1 MNVPR
6 NLVGGHLV
14 ETREVS
20 EEILNPATE
29 ESIGRAPLASA
40 KLVEEAIDAA
50 YEAFTTWRYS
60 TPSRRAST
68 LLDLAERIEA
78 SGSELALIDTD
89 NVGMP
94 ITFSEAIVA
103 STVDVLR
110 FFAGAARSMS
120 GLATGE
126 YVTGM
131 TSFLRR
137 EPIGVVGQL
146 LPWNVPLLMAAWK
159 IGPALAAGNTVVVK
173 PSRRTPMSLLRLSE
187 LLEEV
192 VPPGVVNVVTG
203 THDEVAATLAK
214 SPRVR
219 MIALTGS
226 PEAGTAVTTL
236 AATTVKRL
244 HLELGGNT
252 PVIVCADADIEAA
265 AHGIVRGALDNSGQD
280 CTAAS
285 RVLAERTIADRLIAR
300 MNEIMS
306 QVRVGPPRDKSTEM
320 GPLIGGDRRE
330 AILAMVESAR
340 AAGAE
345 VVRGGNALP
354 GPGYFMEPTIVHDPE
369 GQTELSRREIFGPVV
384 TVERWG
390 DLEEAVVRANDS
402 PYGLAAGIWTTSL
415 GRALELSGQLEA
427 GKIWINEHHRDA
439 TEMPH
444 GGMKRSGYGSDL
456 STLAVMEYTAAKAVH
471 ARFA

>member
-1 MNVPR
+1 MNIPL
-6 NLVGGHLV
+6 NLVGGQLV
-14 ETREVS
+14 DTGAVAD
-20 EEILNPATE
+20 EILNPATE
-29 ESIGRAPLASA
+29 EPIGRAPLASPE
-40 KLVEEAIDAA
+40 LVEQAISAA
-50 YEAFTTWRYS
+50 SEAFATWRYS

-68 LLDLAERIEA
+68 LLDLADLVEA
-78 SGSELALIDTD
+78 SASELALIDTD

-103 STVDVLR
+103 STVDVFR
-110 FFAGAARSMS
+110 FFAGAARGMS
-120 GLATGE
+120 GLATAE

-131 TSFLRR
+131 TSFMRR

-187 LLEEV
+187 LLV
-192 VPPGVVNVVTG
+192 NTVPAGIVNVVTG
-203 THDEVAATLAK
+203 THDDVAATLAR
-214 SPRVR
+214 STRVR

-226 PEAGTAVTTL
+226 PEAGMAVATL
-236 AATTVKRL
+236 AASTVKRL

-265 AHGIVRGALDNSGQD
+265 ALGIVRGALDNSGQD

-285 RVLAERTIADRLIAR
+285 RVLAERTIADRLITR
-300 MNEIMS
+300 MDEVMS
-306 QVRVGPPRDKSTEM
+306 EVRVGPPREMSTEM
-320 GPLIGGDRRE
+320 GPLIGSDRRE
-330 AILAMVESAR
+330 SILGMVESAR
-340 AAGAE
+340 NAGAE
-345 VVRGGNALP
+345 VVRGGTALP

-384 TVERWG
+384 TVERWTEL
-390 DLEEAVVRANDS
+390 DEAVIRANDS

-415 GRALELSGQLEA
+415 ARALELSRQLEA

-444 GGMKRSGYGSDL
+444 GGMKQSGYGSDL
-456 STLAVMEYTAAKAVH
+456 SALAVMEYTVAKAVH

>member
-6 NLVGGHLV
+6 LLVGGHLV
-14 ETREVS
+14 DVGAVS
-20 EEILNPATE
+20 DEILNPATE
-29 ESIGRAPLASA
+29 EPIGRAPLASA
-40 KLVEEAIDAA
+40 ELVEHAIDAA
-50 YEAFTTWRYS
+50 SEAFTSWRLS
-60 TPSRRAST
+60 TPSHRAST
-68 LLDLAERIEA
+68 LLDLADQVEA

-120 GLATGE
+120 GLVTGE

-173 PSRRTPMSLLRLSE
+173 PSRRTPLSLLRLSE
-187 LLEEV
+187 LLVDV
-192 VPPGVVNVVTG
+192 VPAGVVNVVTG
-203 THDEVAATLAK
+203 THDDVAATLAG

-226 PEAGTAVTTL
+226 PEAGTAVASL
-236 AATTVKRL
+236 AASTVKRL

-252 PVIVCADADIEAA
+252 PVIVCADADIDAA
-265 AHGIVRGALDNSGQD
+265 ADGIVRGALDNSGQD

-285 RVLAERTIADRLIAR
+285 RVLADRTVADRLILRMDEAMAR
-300 MNEIMS
+300 
-306 QVRVGPPRDKSTEM
+306 VRVGPPRERSTDM
-320 GPLIGGDRRE
+320 GPLIGSDRRD
-330 AILAMVESAR
+330 AVLRMIDAAR
-340 AAGAE
+340 ARGAE
-345 VVRGGNALP
+345 VVRGGNALS
-354 GPGYFMEPTIVHDPE
+354 GPGYYMEATIVHDPD
-369 GQTELSRREIFGPVV
+369 GLTDLTRREIFGPVI
-384 TVERWG
+384 TVERWTSQ
-390 DLEEAVVRANDS
+390 DEAVKRANDS

-415 GRALELSGQLEA
+415 SRALDMSIQLEA

-456 STLAVMEYTAAKAVH
+456 SALAVMEYTAAKAVH